1 VLQRPGETI
10 SHVYFPCRG
19 VIALLS
25 SMESGEAAE
34 GGGGMGLVNMRER
47 AALIGGT
54 LEIETSPGAGT
65 TLYVR
70 VPVSPE

>member
-1 VLQRPGETI
+1 
-10 SHVYFPCRG
+10 
-19 VIALLS
+19 
-25 SMESGEAAE
+25 MESGEAAE